1 MKEIKFHCVSL
12 QDWYKIFNSSTE
24 ELIIETNMDEICSS
38 KLKWI
43 AGFEPRNYF
52 CSAFTVIIIS
62 NFIISEEYLTKL
74 QS

>member
-1 MKEIKFHCVSL
+1 MKEIKFHYVSL
-12 QDWYKIFNSSTE
+12 QDWYKIFNSTTE

-43 AGFEPRNYF
+43 AGFESRNYF
-52 CSAFTVIIIS
+52 CSAFTVIIS

>member
-12 QDWYKIFNSSTE
+12 QDWYKIFNSLTE

-38 KLKWI
+38 TLKWI

-52 CSAFTVIIIS
+52 CSAFTVIIS

>member
-12 QDWYKIFNSSTE
+12 QDWYKIFNSLTE

-38 KLKWI
+38 TLKWI
-43 AGFEPRNYF
+43 AGFEPRNYL
-52 CSAFTVIIIS
+52 CSVFTVIIS

>member
-1 MKEIKFHCVSL
+1 MKEIKFHYVSL

-24 ELIIETNMDEICSS
+24 ELIIETNMDDICSS

-43 AGFEPRNYF
+43 AGFEPRNCF
-52 CSAFTVIIIS
+52 CSAFTVIIS
-62 NFIISEEYLTKL
+62 NVIISEEYLTKL

>member
-24 ELIIETNMDEICSS
+24 ELIIETNMDDICSS

-43 AGFEPRNYF
+43 AGF
-52 CSAFTVIIIS
+52 
-62 NFIISEEYLTKL
+62 
-74 QS
+74 

>member
-12 QDWYKIFNSSTE
+12 QYWYKIFNSITE

-38 KLKWI
+38 TLKWI
-43 AGFEPRNYF
+43 AGFEPRNYP
-52 CSAFTVIIIS
+52 CSAFTVIIS